1 MNPPDRSGSDT
12 PRPTISNRPGLPE
25 LAYRIGTHP
34 SFLRRMLSGL
44 PYQEIPDGPNRGSRP
59 LASLTTR
66 AGEDPAIALLDAWAA
81 VADVLTFYQER
92 IANEGFLRTAAERRS
107 VLELARA
114 IGYELNP
121 GVAASTFLAFTVEDA
136 PGAPGTATVPQG
148 TRVQSIPGQGEL
160 PQTFETAEEIQA
172 HAGWNAL
179 RPRLTRP
186 QEVRQGITQLRL
198 EGADAQLQRG
208 DGILVVGEERNQD
221 PGSGQWDFRVLQ
233 AVESY
238 PEEGYTLISWEGELE
253 NVGTPPAENVE
264 VFAFRQRAALFG
276 HNAPDWHTMPHIVRR
291 SYLRLADAAAQED
304 GATRAAAEQPSR
316 TARYNEEDPTTWE
329 DDWPPELFKI
339 RTVDESI
346 IDLDA
351 AYPRILP
358 GTWLVAA
365 DLERVALYSVEQAS
379 IDSRTDFALTS
390 RITRLVLDT
399 NETLEEFGL
408 RETVLFA
415 QSERLELADEP
426 LAEPLH
432 GGRVALDRLV
442 RGLQRGRPLIVGG
455 KRARALI
462 SETATG
468 LSLRSADGSRRVA
481 LSPGDLLTVM
491 EPPVFLPTGSSEGA
505 ALEPEELAR
514 AISAASGSIEWRL
527 MDRDGFVGSVS
538 AGSGAI
544 VLRPAAEE
552 DPVVNEVAFIGD
564 AESAVSSDRDRTT
577 VTLRDPLRN
586 SYDRAT
592 VTINA
597 NIARATHGETVGDER
612 VGREVLGSGDGAQA
626 NQRFALKKPPLTHVS
641 APTPG
646 GAKSTLAV
654 RVNGVLWQ
662 EVPSLFGLDERSQ
675 SYVVRTDGDGRT
687 RVIFGDGEMGSR
699 LPTGPE
705 NVTATYRS
713 GIGLGGMVDAGKLE
727 LLQTRPLGI
736 REVTNPLPA
745 TGAADPEAL
754 EDARANAPM
763 TVATLDRIVSLTDFE
778 DFARAFAG
786 IGKVL
791 AVALWNGEQR
801 LVHITVAAANGDE
814 VSPTSDLYAN
824 LVRAIEG
831 AREPGQQ
838 VLVASYERRTFGLS
852 AGVLVD
858 ARYVAEDVKA
868 RIRDDL
874 LDAFGFERRE
884 LGRPVAAAEV
894 TRVIQDV
901 EGVNAVDLDR
911 LTLDSPSGVRAPT
924 GASQPPAVLPA
935 HVASRVD
942 EKTELLLL
950 NPGRVNLED
959 MR

>member
-1 MNPPDRSGSDT
+1 
-12 PRPTISNRPGLPE
+12 
-25 LAYRIGTHP
+25 
-34 SFLRRMLSGL
+34 
-44 PYQEIPDGPNRGSRP
+44 
-59 LASLTTR
+59 
-66 AGEDPAIALLDAWAA
+66 
-81 VADVLTFYQER
+81 
-92 IANEGFLRTAAERRS
+92 
-107 VLELARA
+107 
-114 IGYELNP
+114 
-121 GVAASTFLAFTVEDA
+121 
-136 PGAPGTATVPQG
+136 VPQG
-148 TRVQSIPGQGEL
+148 TRVQSIPGQEEL
-160 PQTFETAEEIQA
+160 PQTFETTEEIQA

-186 QEVRQGITQLRL
+186 QEVRRGITQLRV
-198 EGADAQLQRG
+198 EGADTQLQRG
-208 DGILVVGEERNQD
+208 DGILLVDEERGVNSESD
-221 PGSGQWDFRVLQ
+221 RWAFRILQ
-233 AVESY
+233 TAESY
-238 PEEGYTLISWEGELE
+238 PEEGYTLVTWDTGL
-253 NVGTPPAENVE
+253 GDAEVPRAGKAK
-264 VFAFRQRAALFG
+264 VFVFRQRAALFG

-291 SYLRLADAAAQED
+291 SYLRLADDAAEED
-304 GATRAAAEQPSR
+304 EEDGAEEEGGATRAADEQPSR
-316 TARYNEEDPTTWE
+316 PDYDEEDPTTWQ

-339 RTVDESI
+339 RTVDEST

-365 DLERVALYSVEQAS
+365 DLERVQLYKVEQVS

-390 RITRLVLDT
+390 RTTRVVLDT

-426 LAEPLH
+426 LDESLH
-432 GGRVALDRLV
+432 GHRVALDRLV

-462 SETATG
+462 SGTATEP
-468 LSLRSADGSRRVA
+468 LRSDDGSRRVA
-481 LSPGDLLTVM
+481 LRPGDLLTVM
-491 EPPVFLPTGSSEGA
+491 EPPVFLSAGSSEGA
-505 ALEPEELAR
+505 ALEPDELTR
-514 AISAASGSIEWRL
+514 AISAPSGSIEWRL
-527 MDRDGFVGSVS
+527 MDRDGFVGSVT

-552 DPVVNEVAFIGD
+552 DPTVNEVAFTGD

-577 VTLRDPLRN
+577 ITLRDPLQN

-597 NIARATHGETVGDER
+597 NVARATHGETVGDER

-626 NQRFALKKPPLTHVS
+626 NQRFALKKPPLTYVS

-654 RVNGVLWQ
+654 RVNDVLWR

-675 SYVVRTDGDGRT
+675 SYVVRTDGDGKT

-713 GIGLGGMVDAGKLE
+713 GIGFDGMVGAGKLE

-754 EDARANAPM
+754 KDARANAPM

-778 DFARAFAG
+778 GFARAFAG
-786 IGKVL
+786 IGKAL

-801 LVHITVAAANGDE
+801 LVHVTVAAANGDE
-814 VSPTSDLYAN
+814 ISPTSELYTN
-824 LVRAIEG
+824 LVRAIDA

-838 VLVASYERRTFGLS
+838 VRVTSYERRTFGLT

-858 ARYVAEDVKA
+858 PRYVVEDVKA

-874 LDAFGFERRE
+874 LDAFGFEKRG
-884 LGRPVAAAEV
+884 LGQPVAAAEV
-894 TRVIQDV
+894 VKVIQDV
-901 EGVNAVDLDR
+901 EGVDAVDLDQ
-911 LTLDSPSGVRAPT
+911 LVLDNLSGAGAT
-924 GASQPPAVLPA
+924 AGASQPPAVLPA

-950 NPGRVNLED
+950 NPGKVNLED

>member
-1 MNPPDRSGSDT
+1 
-12 PRPTISNRPGLPE
+12 
-25 LAYRIGTHP
+25 
-34 SFLRRMLSGL
+34 MLSGL
-44 PYQEIPDGPNRGSRP
+44 PYQEIPDGPNGGTRP

-66 AGEDPAIALLDAWAA
+66 AGEDPAIALLDAWAV

-136 PGAPGTATVPQG
+136 PGAPDTATVPQG
-148 TRVQSIPGQGEL
+148 TRVQSIPGQEEL
-160 PQTFETAEEIQA
+160 PQTFETTEEIQA

-186 QEVRQGITQLRL
+186 QEVRRGITQLRL
-198 EGADAQLQRG
+198 KGADTQLQRG
-208 DGILVVGEERNQD
+208 DGILVAGEERKEES
-221 PGSGQWDFRVLQ
+221 GSGLWDFRVLQ

-238 PEEGYTLISWEGELE
+238 PEEGYTLISWEGALE
-253 NVGTPPAENVE
+253 GVGASPAEDVE
-264 VFAFRQRAALFG
+264 VFALRQRAALFG

-291 SYLRLADAAAQED
+291 SYLRLADEAATEED
-304 GATRAAAEQPSR
+304 EEEEARQPSSSD
-316 TARYNEEDPTTWE
+316 YDENLPSTWG
-329 DDWPPELFKI
+329 DDWPQELYKI
-339 RTVDESI
+339 RTADEST

-351 AYPRILP
+351 AYPKILP
-358 GTWLVAA
+358 NTWLVAA
-365 DLERVALYSVEQAS
+365 DLERVQLYKVEQTS

-390 RITRLVLDT
+390 RTTRVVLDT
-399 NETLEEFGL
+399 NAHLEAFGL
-408 RETVLFA
+408 RETVLYA

-426 LAEPLH
+426 LDEPLH
-432 GGRVALDRLV
+432 GDRVALDRLV
-442 RGLQRGRPLIVGG
+442 RGLQRGRPLVVGG
-455 KRARALI
+455 KRARAMI
-462 SETATG
+462 SEP
-468 LSLRSADGSRRVA
+468 LDEPLRSADGSREAV

-491 EPPVFLPTGSSEGA
+491 EPPVFLPDRTSEGVR
-505 ALEPEELAR
+505 LEPDALVR
-514 AISAASGSIEWRL
+514 AISASNGFIRWRL
-527 MDRDGFVGSVS
+527 MDRDGFVGFVT
-538 AGSGAI
+538 ARSGAI
-544 VLRPAAEE
+544 VLRPAVEE
-552 DPVVNEVAFIGD
+552 DPVVIEVAFVGD
-564 AESAVSSDRDRTT
+564 AGSALSSDRDRTT
-577 VTLRDPLRN
+577 ITLRDPLQN
-586 SYDRAT
+586 SYDRAA

-597 NIARATHGETVGDER
+597 NVARATHGETVGDER

-626 NQRFALKKPPLTHVS
+626 NQRFALKKPPLTYVS
-641 APTPG
+641 APTPD

-675 SYVVRTDGDGRT
+675 SYVVRTDGDGKT

-705 NVTATYRS
+705 NVKATYRS
-713 GIGLGGMVDAGKLE
+713 SIGLDGMVDAGKLE

-786 IGKVL
+786 IGKAL

-814 VSPTSDLYAN
+814 VSAASELHTN
-824 LVRAIEG
+824 LVRAIEA

-838 VLVASYERRTFGLS
+838 VRVASYERRTFGLS

-858 ARYVAEDVKA
+858 PRYVAEDVKG
-868 RIRDDL
+868 RIRNDL
-874 LDAFGFERRE
+874 LDAFGFEKRE
-884 LGRPVAAAEV
+884 LGRPVVAAEV
-894 TRVIQDV
+894 VKVIQDT
-901 EGVNAVDLDR
+901 EGVDAVDLDQ
-911 LTLDSPSGVRAPT
+911 LTLDSAS
-924 GASQPPAVLPA
+924 GASAPAGTSGPPPVLPA
-935 HVASRVD
+935 HVASRVV

-950 NPGRVNLED
+950 NPGKVNLED